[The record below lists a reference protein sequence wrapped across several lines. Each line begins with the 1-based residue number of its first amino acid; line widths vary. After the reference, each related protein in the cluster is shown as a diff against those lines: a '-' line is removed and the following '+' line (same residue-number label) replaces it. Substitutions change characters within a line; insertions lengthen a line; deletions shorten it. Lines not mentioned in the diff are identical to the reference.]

1 MGRSA
6 KRTEN
11 QISKSRETQTAPPT
25 LLSANFGNVAPLGVT
40 LRFRFG
46 LIVGLLG
53 HTSASQHSC
62 NSPISGFTRHL
73 HSSSNASY
81 TWDLNTPSPTGRTL
95 QERSAYPFWS
105 ATSSP
110 SEAQAPSWRLMNS
123 NSASARLNQ
132 GRRVD
137 GAWIFGGIERD
148 NPERSL
154 LVCIA
159 DRTAATLIPLI
170 KQYIKPGTRILSDR
184 LQSYNQL
191 EKEGFVHETV
201 NHSIEFVSENDVHTQ
216 TIKFTWRTVT
226 PPHSTE
232 QR

>member
-1 MGRSA
+1 MCIHR
-6 KRTEN
+6 
-11 QISKSRETQTAPPT
+11 P
-25 LLSANFGNVAPLGVT
+25 
-40 LRFRFG
+40 
-46 LIVGLLG
+46 
-53 HTSASQHSC
+53 
-62 NSPISGFTRHL
+62 
-73 HSSSNASY
+73 
-81 TWDLNTPSPTGRTL
+81 
-95 QERSAYPFWS
+95 
-105 ATSSP
+105 
-110 SEAQAPSWRLMNS
+110 S
-123 NSASARLNQ
+123 NSLGGLSTPPHSTEQRWQCKHVGFKFGKRKYNQ

-170 KQYIKPGTRILSDR
+170 KQYIKPGTRNLSDR

-191 EKEGFVHETV
+191 EQEGFVHETV

-216 TIKFTWRTVT
+216 TIKFTWRAVT

-232 QR
+232 QRWQCKHVGFISSRVLV